1 MKKNLI
7 REQAEKIH
15 KMFNA
20 KEITYEEAI
29 RGLNDC
35 GFPDHFNQES
45 QKLATKFKVRAQ
57 AFSAW
62 HYLHRKVVYIK

>member
-20 KEITYEEAI
+20 QEISYEEAV
-29 RGLNDC
+29 RGLDDC
-35 GFPDHFNQES
+35 GFKDYFNQES
-45 QKLATKFKVRAQ
+45 KKIATKFKVRAQ

-62 HYLHRKVVYIK
+62 HYLHSKVVYIK